1 MDNSKIQKLQ
11 RLGAL
16 RDSGALT
23 ADEFMAQKAVVLGSG
38 KTKAKVPEFDAQ
50 LGAIESLRQA
60 GALSDEEAAQEK
72 TKLLRP
78 KALPGQT
85 DTAASTIIDG
95 FEHEAVPLTT
105 TWTTKPKKQSGST
118 AIMAGAL
125 ATILI
130 FGTAAWWFTSRPDS
144 NVESYVVLGT
154 ANVRT
159 APTTE
164 FSSVIDTLS
173 AGEKVE
179 GEWVAGR
186 NNSRWLR
193 LSGEPESYV
202 WEGNL
207 RLEQRR

>member
-1 MDNSKIQKLQ
+1 MDEAKIKSLQ

-23 ADEFMAQKAVVLGSG
+23 DEEFTAQKALVLGSG
-38 KTKAKVPEFDAQ
+38 PAATEHQESASEATLKR
-50 LGAIESLRQA
+50 IESLRQA

-72 TKLLRP
+72 GNVLRSCSEEKKP
-78 KALPGQT
+78 PLVSAT
-85 DTAASTIIDG
+85 DTEYAISAA
-95 FEHEAVPLTT
+95 APLTA
-105 TWTTKPKKQSGST
+105 TWATKTKKQNFPT
-118 AIMAGAL
+118 ALIAGAL
-125 ATILI
+125 AVVLI
-130 FGTAAWWFTSRPDS
+130 GGTATWWFVNRS
-144 NVESYVVLGT
+144 NDDVETYVVLGV

-173 AGEKVE
+173 AGERVQ
-179 GEWVAGR
+179 GEWVTGR
-186 NNSRWLR
+186 NKSRWLK

-207 RLEQRR
+207 RLD